1 MGRFMY
7 VHFGDNVPQSI
18 EKEYNKLLWRELYIA
33 ERDVENGLIDADF
46 DDVLAVNPDP
56 ASLPMSEYELE
67 Q

>member
-1 MGRFMY
+1 MY